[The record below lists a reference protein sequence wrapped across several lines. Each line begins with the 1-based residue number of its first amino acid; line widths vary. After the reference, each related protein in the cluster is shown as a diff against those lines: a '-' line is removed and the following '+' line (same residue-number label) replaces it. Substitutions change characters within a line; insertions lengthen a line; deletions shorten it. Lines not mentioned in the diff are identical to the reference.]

1 MIVDPKLLIV
11 ICIMHRSFS
20 RCTSSLCNMTSII
33 YWALS
38 FNLSSSNV
46 NMQILTVSQ
55 IVVNFDLPLDETLP
69 GVKGQNYGNILTY
82 DCYCIRLLVK
92 CETCND
98 KTITREFILHIFNL
112 DQACTLSTWPRAA
125 ECHKISNA
133 GRILSFL
140 KAITSD

>member
-1 MIVDPKLLIV
+1 
-11 ICIMHRSFS
+11 MHYAQVFLSMHLFPVEQD
-20 RCTSSLCNMTSII
+20 I
-33 YWALS
+33 YCALS

-46 NMQILTVSQ
+46 KNMQILTVSQ

-98 KTITREFILHIFNL
+98 KQSHGSLFYIFIIFNL
-112 DQACTLSTWPRAA
+112 DQACTNSTWPRAA

-133 GRILSFL
+133 GRILIFL